1 MLVYGIFNA
10 WIDIEYQTYF
20 ERLQYVENFNWAEH
34 ETNSFR
40 ELCLFFIGPIVG
52 SIFFG
57 YVAMKFGRRASLIYM
72 AIPMIVSY
80 PSTNKREETK
90 SKPSIIAFLI

>member
-10 WIDIEYQTYF
+10 WIDIEHQNYF
-20 ERLQYVENFNWAEH
+20 DRMKHDENFYWPEY

-40 ELCLFFIGPIVG
+40 ELYIYFIGPIVG

-57 YVAMKFGRRASLIYM
+57 YIAMKFGRRASLLYM

-80 PSTNKREETK
+80 PSTNQRE
-90 SKPSIIAFLI
+90 